1 MQCFI
6 VISTDTSMNLGHIP
20 LVNHRQWVQCELLVT
35 IQDDGSMMDGH
46 GSSQEM
52 GL

>member
-6 VISTDTSMNLGHIP
+6 MISTDTSMNLGYIP
-20 LVNHRQWVQCELLVT
+20 LVNCRRWVQCELLVA

>member
-1 MQCFI
+1 MGCFI
-6 VISTDTSMNLGHIP
+6 MISTDTSVNLGHIP
-20 LVNHRQWVQCELLVT
+20 LVNHRQWVQFELLVT
-35 IQDDGSMMDGH
+35 IQDNGSMIDSR